1 MKEPDALDGTSS
13 ARCRAATDG
22 ATSNGIVLAQVRTY
36 QPAKDFVARK
46 KAEGKSWREA
56 LRALKRHLAR
66 IVFRILSQP
75 GPQGSSL
82 GA

>member
-1 MKEPDALDGTSS
+1 MDGPRVGSLSRVSRPTK
-13 ARCRAATDG
+13 RA
-22 ATSNGIVLAQVRTY
+22 
-36 QPAKDFVARK
+36 PAKDFVARK

-66 IVFRILSQP
+66 AVFRILSQP
-75 GPQGSSL
+75 VGQASSL